1 MWAGGGVRLPAS
13 LLGFGQLRLI
23 QAYQLQHS
31 NRIKIIFKRQ
41 EKSHCFILNF
51 WARSYG
57 M

>member
-1 MWAGGGVRLPAS
+1 MWAGGGVHLPAC

-31 NRIKIIFKRQ
+31 NRIKIILKRQ
-41 EKSHCFILNF
+41 EKRQCFILNF